1 VDHHRS
7 SFFEGACA
15 VILGGS
21 ERARSFWAEFLAVAG
36 GDASAR
42 FYESF
47 HFGDS
52 EALADELAA
61 LVLAGTKRA
70 TAGLLWSYEAEGKPL
85 PVSGHL
91 SIVER
96 WSGEP
101 VCIIE
106 TASVAVLPFEEVGPE
121 FAATE
126 GEGDG
131 SLEYWRRGHRAYFG
145 RECARIGRQPS
156 ASMPVVC
163 ECFKVVFPS
172 RKSG

>member
-1 VDHHRS
+1 MV
-7 SFFEGACA
+7 E
-15 VILGGS
+15 VELPP
-21 ERARSFWAEFLAVAG
+21 RARTLWAEFKSSTTADV
-36 GDASAR
+36 SAR
-42 FYESF
+42 LYESF

-52 EALADELAA
+52 ESLADELAE

-70 TAGLLWSYEAEGKPL
+70 TAALLWSHEADGKPL
-85 PVSGHL
+85 PKTGDL

-106 TASVAVLPFEEVGPE
+106 TVSVTVRAFEEVEAE

-131 SLEYWRRGHRAYFG
+131 SLDQWRAGHSAYFS
-145 RECARIGRQPS
+145 RECTRLARSPS
-156 ASMPVVC
+156 PRMPVVC
-163 ECFKVVFPS
+163 ECFQVVYRRAPH
-172 RKSG
+172 G